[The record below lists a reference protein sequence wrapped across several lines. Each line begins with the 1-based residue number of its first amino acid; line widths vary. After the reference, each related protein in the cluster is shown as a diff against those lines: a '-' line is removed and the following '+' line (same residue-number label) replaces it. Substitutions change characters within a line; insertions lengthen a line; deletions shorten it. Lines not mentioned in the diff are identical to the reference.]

1 MATSHHQISFQ
12 TWYVVDTENRNITV
26 AQLESPA
33 TPLSHPQILPQA
45 MTVVSVAAEN
55 VVGVEA
61 ARTYSSVSVLTSS
74 QCCITYLLID
84 SLLKNTVVSTSINFC
99 EFESQ
104 RIVRIHLL
112 LLSEV
117 TVDHR
122 VIPCQI
128 NTKKSLPPLICT
140 KIGSYT
146 VSVKTLIHS
155 EFQCSMLY
163 GFRVRARRK
172 IDF

>member
-1 MATSHHQISFQ
+1 MATSHYQISFQ
-12 TWYVVDTENRNITV
+12 TGYVVDTENVNVTV

-55 VVGVEA
+55 VVGVGA

-74 QCCITYLLID
+74 QCCITYLLIA
-84 SLLKNTVVSTSINFC
+84 SLPKNIVVSTSINFC

-117 TVDHR
+117 TVDH
-122 VIPCQI
+122 ILMKMST
-128 NTKKSLPPLICT
+128 NYTKRL
-140 KIGSYT
+140 
-146 VSVKTLIHS
+146 
-155 EFQCSMLY
+155 
-163 GFRVRARRK
+163 K
-172 IDF
+172 ID